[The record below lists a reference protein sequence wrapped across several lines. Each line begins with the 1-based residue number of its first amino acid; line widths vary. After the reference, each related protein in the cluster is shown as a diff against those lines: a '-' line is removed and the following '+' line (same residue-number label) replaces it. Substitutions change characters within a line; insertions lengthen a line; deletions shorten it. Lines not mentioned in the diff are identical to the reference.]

1 MELANDLFFYW
12 LPKAPLGAKI
22 SRGHLKSSIPL
33 IKVKHWCQ
41 KLSLSEGPAQ
51 SLEDGRNHNTCQ
63 GQGMH
68 LSTAMQQTYIVE
80 TRTQILWP
88 LPA

>member
-1 MELANDLFFYW
+1 M
-12 LPKAPLGAKI
+12 
-22 SRGHLKSSIPL
+22 
-33 IKVKHWCQ
+33 
-41 KLSLSEGPAQ
+41 SLSEGPAQ